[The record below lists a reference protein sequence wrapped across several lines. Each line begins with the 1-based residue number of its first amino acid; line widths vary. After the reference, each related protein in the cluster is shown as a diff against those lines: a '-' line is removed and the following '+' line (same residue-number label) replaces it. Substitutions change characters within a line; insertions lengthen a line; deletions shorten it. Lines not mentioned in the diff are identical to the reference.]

1 MIFFLI
7 WTDSGPPPPEE
18 PEPEQP
24 QEQDG
29 GEEEKN
35 NLGKRLSTNDVRSN
49 ITRIKWF
56 FLIFP

>member
-35 NLGKRLSTNDVRSN
+35 NLGKRLSTNDVTHS
-49 ITRIKWF
+49 WYYSD
-56 FLIFP
+56 